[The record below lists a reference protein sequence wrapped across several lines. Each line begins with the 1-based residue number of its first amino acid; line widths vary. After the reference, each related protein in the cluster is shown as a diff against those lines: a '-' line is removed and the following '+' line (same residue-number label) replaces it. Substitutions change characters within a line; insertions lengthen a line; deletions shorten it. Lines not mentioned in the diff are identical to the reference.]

1 MCLCDSGSI
10 YPLHQVLDRET
21 SYRVIINE
29 QGIDIVI
36 SQNCTGEM
44 CTYIHYP
51 DSLTLPPSVSVD
63 IVGCTT
69 MKICLI
75 DKSTIPRKLNVW

>member
-1 MCLCDSGSI
+1 MCLCDSGI
-10 YPLHQVLDRET
+10 TCPLHQVLGRET

-36 SQNCTGEM
+36 SQKCSGET

-69 MKICLI
+69 MNISPI
-75 DKSTIPRKLNVW
+75 DKTNTPRKFIIN